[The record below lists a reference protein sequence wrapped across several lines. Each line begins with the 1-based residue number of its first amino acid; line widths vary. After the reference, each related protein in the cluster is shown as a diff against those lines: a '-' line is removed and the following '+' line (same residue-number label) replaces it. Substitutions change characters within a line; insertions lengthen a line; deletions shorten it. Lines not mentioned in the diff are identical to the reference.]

1 MRLAD
6 LSDRGADLRAAM
18 EGRHVI
24 DTAGGII
31 MSQTLCSQEEA
42 FVTLRQASSSRNTKL
57 LVLAQSILDNIGTTP
72 TP

>member
-1 MRLAD
+1 
-6 LSDRGADLRAAM
+6 M

-42 FVTLRQASSSRNTKL
+42 FVTLRQASSSRNMKL

>member
-1 MRLAD
+1 
-6 LSDRGADLRAAM
+6 
-18 EGRHVI
+18 
-24 DTAGGII
+24 